1 MNLKII
7 IKISVVK
14 WNLSGGHFDFE
25 KKESEIKSLEEELN
39 DPDIWNNPNKANN
52 ISKALS
58 SKKGELLT
66 YKSLNESIKN
76 GFEILEMLKVESDN
90 ELLLQLENDVT
101 LLTEKVKEFEVKTL
115 LDGEFDS
122 SNCYLEIHPG
132 AGGTESCDWANM
144 LLRMYTMFF
153 DKFGFDYNIID
164 KQNGEEAGIKS
175 VMIYVTGENA
185 YGYLKNEIGVHRLVR
200 ISPFNAAGKRQTSF
214 AAVNV
219 TPEFDKVTDIEVLDT
234 DIRIDVYRSS
244 GNGGQGVNT
253 TDSAVRIS
261 HIPTG
266 IVVTCQNERS
276 QIKNKEIAM
285 KVLKSKL
292 YQLEVEKRNNEINS
306 LKGTSNIDF
315 GSQIRNYVLE
325 PYSLVKDLRSGFEST
340 NPSKVLDGDLYPI
353 IESCLR
359 IKRD

>member
-1 MNLKII
+1 MKI
-7 IKISVVK
+7 
-14 WNLSGGHFDFE
+14 N
-25 KKESEIKSLEEELN
+25 N
-39 DPDIWNNPNKANN
+39 PDIWNNPEEANN
-52 ISKALS
+52 INRLLT
-58 SKKGELLT
+58 SKKKELSD
-66 YKSLNESIKN
+66 YKYLNESIN
-76 GFEILEMLKVESDN
+76 NSLEIIEMLKIEEDQ
-90 ELLLQLENDVT
+90 ELLRGLEENVEE
-101 LLTEKVKEFEVKTL
+101 LNIKAKEFEVKSL

-153 DKFGFDYNIID
+153 DKFGFNYNIID
-164 KQNGEEAGIKS
+164 KQNGDEAGIKS
-175 VMIYVTGENA
+175 VMIYVVGENA

-214 AAVNV
+214 AAVNI
-219 TPEFDKVTDIEVLDT
+219 TPEFDKVTDIEILDT
-234 DIRIDVYRSS
+234 DIRVDVYRSS

-253 TDSAVRIS
+253 TDSAVRIT

-285 KVLKSKL
+285 KVLKSKI
-292 YQLEVEKRNNEINS
+292 YQLEVQKRNEEINS

-325 PYSLVKDLRSGFEST
+325 PYSLVKDLRSGYEST

-353 IESCLR
+353 IESVLR
-359 IKRD
+359 IKR